1 MVGAVIVTH
10 GLLARELLDEAKR
23 IVGEQKESVH
33 FYQLAVG
40 CASDAVVN
48 LHESLRPAV
57 IRILRHIVEIERRKG
72 IPVSMCGGMA
82 AFSDWA
88 ELTMNNPGELT

>member
-1 MVGAVIVTH
+1 MSRTDCWLENCLTKPNESWA
-10 GLLARELLDEAKR
+10 
-23 IVGEQKESVH
+23 EQKESVH

-48 LHESLRPAV
+48 LHEPLRPAV
-57 IRILRHIVEIERRKG
+57 IRILRHIVEIARRKG